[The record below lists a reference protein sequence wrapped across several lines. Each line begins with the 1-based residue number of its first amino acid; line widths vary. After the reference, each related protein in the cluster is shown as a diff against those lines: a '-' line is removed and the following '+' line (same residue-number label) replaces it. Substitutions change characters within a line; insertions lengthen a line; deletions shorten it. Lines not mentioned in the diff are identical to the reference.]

1 MAGRV
6 FGMQSEIFAG
16 VLLAGAAAAG
26 LIVENISFLRPLYD
40 AFLNTTMTVAIG
52 DGKISKPLLLWIND
66 GLMAIFFLLV
76 GLEIKREVKR
86 GALSTWQ
93 RAAMPVYG
101 ALGGIVVPV
110 IVFLSIVGLESAES
124 AGWAIPAA
132 TDIAFALGVLS
143 LFGDRVP
150 PALKTFLLALAV
162 VDDLAAIIIIA
173 LFFTDSLS
181 IYALGTAALALGALL
196 AMNLGGVKKGAPYIL
211 LGLLLWVAVLKSGV
225 HATLAGVALGFLI
238 PLEADKNG
246 RSIATEYEHGLH
258 PWVAFGVMPIFAFAN
273 AGVPLGGITLDTVLA
288 PLPLGIAAGLFIGKQ
303 VGVFGFVYVAVK
315 AGLATKPSDITWQK
329 VYGAACL
336 AGIGFTMSLFIGS
349 LAFEDIAMANAVRMG
364 VLMGSISSG
373 LLGAF
378 VLYRSAQAAPIRID
392 ELEPEYPEPLR

>member
-1 MAGRV
+1 MATRV
-6 FGMQSEIFAG
+6 FGIQSDIFAG
-16 VLLAGAAAAG
+16 LLLAAAAATG
-26 LIVENISFLRPLYD
+26 LIVENISILQPFYD
-40 AFLNTTMTVAIG
+40 AFLNTKMTVAVG

-101 ALGGIVVPV
+101 AIGGIVAPV
-110 IVFLSIVGLESAES
+110 LVFIAIVGIDSAES

-173 LFFTDSLS
+173 LFFTEQLS
-181 IYALGTAALALGALL
+181 VYALTVSLISLAALL
-196 AMNLGGVKKGAPYIL
+196 AMNLYGLKRGAPYIL
-211 LGLLLWVAVLKSGV
+211 LGIVLWVAVLKSGV

-238 PLEADKNG
+238 PLEADEDG
-246 RSIATEYEHGLH
+246 RSLANEYEHGLH
-258 PWVAFGVMPIFAFAN
+258 PWVAFFVMPVFAFAN
-273 AGVPLGGITLDTVLA
+273 AGVPLSGITVEALIA
-288 PLPLGIAAGLFIGKQ
+288 PLPLGIALGLFVGKQ
-303 VGVFGFVYVAVK
+303 IGVFGVVFAAVK
-315 AGLATKPSDITWQK
+315 LGLATKPQEISWRK

-349 LAFEDIAMANAVRMG
+349 LAFEDTAMANAVRMG
-364 VLMGSISSG
+364 VLMGSIASG
-373 LLGAF
+373 CLGAL
-378 VLYRSAQAAPIRID
+378 VLSRSKAPEKIA
-392 ELEPEYPEPLR
+392 YTGA